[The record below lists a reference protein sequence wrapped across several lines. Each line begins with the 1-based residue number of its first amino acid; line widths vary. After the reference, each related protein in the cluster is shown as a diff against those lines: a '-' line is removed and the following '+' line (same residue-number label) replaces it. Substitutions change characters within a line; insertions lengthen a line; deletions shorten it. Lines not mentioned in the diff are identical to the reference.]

1 MLNKLSFNLAKEL
14 NESETR
20 NFKIKKKVFMESN
33 GVKVK
38 NLTENLKLVKISFEC
53 PECGYSWTQDFKDYF
68 EDEDDLENVFEY
80 SDIRCPECDYKCQG
94 ESYEI
99 IEEGENTFKYSF
111 TPDEIKKILL
121 DNYHDGEGFESE
133 ADLEQYLDEELNNI
147 KRIESESNI
156 SMISQPGNDSFP
168 GFKYGKVRTVLK
180 DGRAFISEENGLSLM
195 SAVELSVSKLEE
207 SNLTEGQD
215 THSILSKVFAQ
226 YPDIDDEDE
235 EYLNGLP
242 YDELVIELKNRG
254 WDDLLEA
261 ASMNSKSKEDR
272 LASLKMQL
280 EKDGAQLADDEKKA
294 IEEEIAQLE
303 SELEECDK
311 PLKEDEEV
319 DQSTMLN
326 TIYNYYKDYMSDLA
340 FIEDFVNCIDDYEG
354 FVKFAESATQNDG
367 IGNSAPD
374 DILSEILDAYDDIS
388 MFFDDSLS
396 FLDYNK
402 VKEWY
407 DSLEINESTLN
418 EKYSEKLGGDSEDF
432 VNDVNVIKS
441 ALEAIDTDSFGA
453 KLSQQM
459 VWDWIET
466 CDYQIERGNRLT
478 KGEFNESTLNEADG
492 WIAFYNGNKVEITK
506 DEAHDLWSAKQ
517 VAIKKLNVPK
527 SKVSLVAVEPAYNE
541 SEKKP
546 IVEAAETEVKDL
558 QVIKEQGNVYMLED
572 KSEGTR
578 YIVGENYNLSEGE
591 IENAEIYESKE
602 EADKDY
608 LNRCEITTTDKPAE

>member
-33 GVKVK
+33 GVREEI
-38 NLTENLKLVKISFEC
+38 LTEE
-53 PECGYSWTQDFKDYF
+53 
-68 EDEDDLENVFEY
+68 
-80 SDIRCPECDYKCQG
+80 
-94 ESYEI
+94 
-99 IEEGENTFKYSF
+99 ENTFKYSF

-147 KRIESESNI
+147 KRIESESDI

-180 DGRAFISEENGLSLM
+180 DGKTFISEENGLSLM

-207 SNLTEGQD
+207 SNLTEEQD

-235 EYLNGLP
+235 KYLNGLP

-326 TIYNYYKDYMSDLA
+326 TIYNYYRDYMSDLA

-354 FVKFAESATQNDG
+354 FVKFAESATQDDG

-374 DILSEILDAYDDIS
+374 DILSEVLDAYDDIS

-407 DSLEINESTLN
+407 DSLEMNESALN
-418 EKYSEKLGGDSEDF
+418 ERYVEKFGGDSEDF

-478 KGEFNESTLNEADG
+478 KGEFNESALNEADG

-608 LNRCEITTTDKPAE
+608 LNRCEITITDKPAE

>member
-33 GVKVK
+33 GVREEI
-38 NLTENLKLVKISFEC
+38 LTEE
-53 PECGYSWTQDFKDYF
+53 
-68 EDEDDLENVFEY
+68 
-80 SDIRCPECDYKCQG
+80 
-94 ESYEI
+94 
-99 IEEGENTFKYSF
+99 ENTFKYSF

-147 KRIESESNI
+147 KRIESESDI

-180 DGRAFISEENGLSLM
+180 DGKTFISEENGLSLM

-207 SNLTEGQD
+207 SNLTEEQD

-235 EYLNGLP
+235 KYLNGLP

-326 TIYNYYKDYMSDLA
+326 TIYNYYRDYMSDLA

-354 FVKFAESATQNDG
+354 FVKFAESATQDDG

-374 DILSEILDAYDDIS
+374 DILSEVLDAYDDIS

-407 DSLEINESTLN
+407 DSLEIDESALN
-418 EKYSEKLGGDSEDF
+418 ERYVEKFGGDSEDF

-478 KGEFNESTLNEADG
+478 KGEFNESALNEADG

-608 LNRCEITTTDKPAE
+608 LNRCEITITDKPAE

>member
-20 NFKIKKKVFMESN
+20 KFKIKKRVFMESN
-33 GVKVK
+33 GVREEV
-38 NLTENLKLVKISFEC
+38 LT
-53 PECGYSWTQDFKDYF
+53 
-68 EDEDDLENVFEY
+68 
-80 SDIRCPECDYKCQG
+80 
-94 ESYEI
+94 
-99 IEEGENTFKYSF
+99 EGENTFKYSF

-133 ADLEQYLDEELNNI
+133 TELEQHLDEELNNI
-147 KRIESESNI
+147 KRIESESDI

-180 DGRAFISEENGLSLM
+180 DGRTFISEENGLSLM

-207 SNLTEGQD
+207 
-215 THSILSKVFAQ
+215 
-226 YPDIDDEDE
+226 
-235 EYLNGLP
+235 
-242 YDELVIELKNRG
+242 
-254 WDDLLEA
+254 A
-261 ASMNSKSKEDR
+261 ASMSSNSKEDR

-280 EKDGAQLADDEKKA
+280 EKDGTQLADDERKA

-326 TIYNYYKDYMSDLA
+326 TIYNYYRDYMSDLA

-354 FVKFAESATQNDG
+354 FVKFAEAATQDEG

-374 DILSEILDAYDDIS
+374 DILSEVLDAYDDIN
-388 MFFDDSLS
+388 MFFDDSLN

-407 DSLEINESTLN
+407 DSLEINESALKEDDYSLARPWSTALINYCENYGVDVWEEELRGLINYLPDDTIGKYIKDMNPNGVSKPEDFYPGEIDESALN

-478 KGEFNESTLNEADG
+478 KGEFNESALNEADG

-517 VAIKKLNVPK
+517 AAIKKLNVPK

-541 SEKKP
+541 CEKKP

-608 LNRCEITTTDKPAE
+608 LNRCEITTTDKSAE

>member
-20 NFKIKKKVFMESN
+20 KFKIKKRVFMESN
-33 GVKVK
+33 GVREEV
-38 NLTENLKLVKISFEC
+38 LT
-53 PECGYSWTQDFKDYF
+53 
-68 EDEDDLENVFEY
+68 
-80 SDIRCPECDYKCQG
+80 
-94 ESYEI
+94 
-99 IEEGENTFKYSF
+99 EGENTFKYSF

-133 ADLEQYLDEELNNI
+133 TELEQHLDEELNNI
-147 KRIESESNI
+147 KRIESESDI

-180 DGRAFISEENGLSLM
+180 DGRTFISEENGLSLM

-207 SNLTEGQD
+207 
-215 THSILSKVFAQ
+215 
-226 YPDIDDEDE
+226 
-235 EYLNGLP
+235 
-242 YDELVIELKNRG
+242 
-254 WDDLLEA
+254 A
-261 ASMNSKSKEDR
+261 ASMSSNSKEDR

-326 TIYNYYKDYMSDLA
+326 TIYNYYRDYMSDLA

-354 FVKFAESATQNDG
+354 FVKFAEAATQDEG

-374 DILSEILDAYDDIS
+374 DILSEVLDAYDDIN
-388 MFFDDSLS
+388 MFFDDSLN

-407 DSLEINESTLN
+407 DSLEINESALKEDDYSLARPWSTALINYCENYGVDVWEEELRGLINYLPDDTIGKYIKDMNPNGVSKPEDFYPGEIDESALN
-418 EKYSEKLGGDSEDF
+418 ERYVEKFGGDSEDF

-478 KGEFNESTLNEADG
+478 KGEFNESALNEADG

-541 SEKKP
+541 CEKKP

-608 LNRCEITTTDKPAE
+608 LNRCEITTTDKSAE